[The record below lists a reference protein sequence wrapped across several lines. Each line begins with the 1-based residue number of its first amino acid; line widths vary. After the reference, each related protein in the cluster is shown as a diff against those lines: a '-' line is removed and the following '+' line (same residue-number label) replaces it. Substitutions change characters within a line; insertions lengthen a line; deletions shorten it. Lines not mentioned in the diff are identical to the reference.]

1 MNLMNEERNSWDEE
15 VLQDIFEERD
25 AELIRQIPISNQVQC
40 DSWFWIL
47 EQSGLFN
54 VKSCYRGLV
63 GEQNWPQVNFWK
75 KLWSLDVP
83 GKVVNFI
90 WRACRS
96 VIPKA
101 VALEGKRVQIDT
113 RCSWCLSQEEDIIHV
128 LFRCSFA
135 KKVWSRVGMQE
146 INDETCQG
154 SMIGIFQNLFSR
166 STREKIIWVAVVCWC
181 LWNLRNRWVWDR
193 IMGSDFGVYSTAVN
207 MVNDWKRAL
216 GSRQTGRVETTATRR
231 WSPPAKGWLKL
242 NIDAAVF
249 AGNGNVGVSS
259 VIRIEAGEFVR
270 ARARRI
276 TANVQP
282 REAEAIGMKEALAWI
297 KELGLKKCIVETD
310 SKLLA
315 NACKGVEGRSYFH
328 TIVLDCI
335 HILST

>member
-1 MNLMNEERNSWDEE
+1 MCEGKFNGGLGFKDLKQFNVAMLAKQGWRLLTEEHSLVSVLMKAKYFPTTNFLNAKLGNNPSYMWRSILESQTIVKQGSRRRIGNGEDTEVWSVPWLPCVHNGYITTSVPHQLKDAKVMNLMNEDRDSWDEE
-15 VLQDIFEERD
+15 ILQDIFEERD

-47 EQSGLFN
+47 EQSGMF
-54 VKSCYRGLV
+54 SYRGLV
-63 GEQNWPQVNFWK
+63 GEQNWPQANFWK
-75 KLWSLDVP
+75 MLWSLEVP

-96 VIPKA
+96 VIPTA

-113 RCSWCLSQEEDIIHV
+113 RYSWCLSQEEDIIHV

-181 LWNLRNRWVWDR
+181 LWNRRNRWVWDR

-216 GSRQTGRVETTATRR
+216 GSRQTG
-231 WSPPAKGWLKL
+231 
-242 NIDAAVF
+242 
-249 AGNGNVGVSS
+249 
-259 VIRIEAGEFVR
+259 
-270 ARARRI
+270 
-276 TANVQP
+276 
-282 REAEAIGMKEALAWI
+282 
-297 KELGLKKCIVETD
+297 
-310 SKLLA
+310 
-315 NACKGVEGRSYFH
+315 
-328 TIVLDCI
+328 
-335 HILST
+335 